1 MALPAAAL
9 AVEAIKNRP
18 KISVSKDVT
27 TVLLASGLGIGMF
40 FAVRA
45 LVRKFKR
52 NNRERHALQPGN
64 PANFAIRL
72 KMAFENDNAFGWG
85 TDEEMVFNTIEQIP
99 NASMMRKVE
108 RAYKDLYGN
117 NLSADLANELSTEEF
132 AIAQE
137 IINLKK

>member
-1 MALPAAAL
+1 MALPAATL

-27 TVLLASGLGIGMF
+27 TVLLASGLGIGVF

-85 TDEEMVFNTIEQIP
+85 TDEEVVFDTIEQIP

-117 NLSADLANELSTEEF
+117 NLSADLMSELSTEEF

-137 IINLKK
+137 IINSKT

>member
-1 MALPAAAL
+1 MALPAL
-9 AVEAIKNRP
+9 AMRE
-18 KISVSKDVT
+18 ISKKASTKVRINKDVT

-64 PANFAIRL
+64 PANYAIRL

-85 TDEEMVFNTIEQIP
+85 TDEEVVFNTIEQIP
-99 NASMMRKVE
+99 NTAMMRKVE

-117 NLSADLANELSTEEF
+117 NLSADLASELSTEEF

-137 IINLKK
+137 IINSKT

>member
-27 TVLLASGLGIGMF
+27 TVLLASGLGVGVF

-85 TDEEMVFNTIEQIP
+85 TDEEVVFDTIEQIP
-99 NASMMRKVE
+99 SASMMRKVE

-137 IINLKK
+137 IINSKT